1 MRTIL
6 PFVFCGSVVCLFAGC
21 SHMFESRVVQAFA
34 ESIKAHDVARLKTE
48 TSADFEEKAVKGD
61 DTFRALS
68 MLDLPEGMPKVVSV
82 KPIKDEE
89 GKKVVAKRV
98 VATIGKEK
106 RKLVFRLAPDQK
118 TGRWV
123 VDDLF
128 LSREDEGENKSV
140 ATRLSVLLALHESL
154 DAWKAGE
161 REPILAAATAEFRES
176 LSQLTPGQLANFA
189 KKCTSELADETRI
202 LPDPRIGEE
211 TSELRVAKSQS
222 ELILKFRRDGQHWKL
237 DDLALESRRS
247 GEDIASARQVA
258 AAMSAAHTFEAA
270 YRGSDKRT
278 LQRVCTRQ
286 FFDGCLASADLRLV
300 RLPEPGPGLD
310 AFDVKLE
317 ESTATFVVPAGGEV
331 LKISMTQQKQEE
343 LHAAPRFLVSEVT
356 IYDLNSTQDKRLS
369 SLFTAH
375 ATMESF
381 AAALATRDIARLKA
395 NATHDFNQ
403 RVWMKTGNSHFDGLP
418 MTGLAPAKPR
428 IVQTR
433 FQGSLTEILVEQGE
447 TPLTYILRE
456 EGGRMLVDDVL
467 SPASG
472 WPESM
477 KLTAEILIPVLNFT
491 GSLSQWTERHAEK
504 DMDIVRASSTVDF
517 SKFAW
522 NNLDVLTDFEPS
534 PASFFKAPL
543 SGISVA
549 GDRADVVFGNSRHG
563 ARFSIIKEAGAFKVD
578 DVTLVAGPLE
588 DDQVALKRTI
598 RTQLAQGGAR

>member
-6 PFVFCGSVVCLFAGC
+6 PFVLCGSAVGLSAGC
-21 SHMFESRVVQAFA
+21 THMFESRVVQAFA
-34 ESIKAHDVARLKTE
+34 ESVKAHDVARLKTE

-68 MLDLPEGMPKVVSV
+68 MLDLPEGLPKVVSV
-82 KPIKDEE
+82 KPIKDDE
-89 GKKVVAKRV
+89 GKTVVAKRV

-106 RKLVFRLAPDQK
+106 RKVVYRLAPDKK

-128 LSREDEGENKSV
+128 LSREDEQENKSV

-154 DAWKAGE
+154 DAWKAGT
-161 REPILAAATAEFRES
+161 REPILAAATTEFRES
-176 LSQLTPGQLANFA
+176 LSNLTPGQLAQFA
-189 KKCTSELADETRI
+189 KKCTDELADQTRI

-211 TSELRVAKSQS
+211 TSELRVAKSEG

-247 GEDIASARQVA
+247 GEDIASGRQVA
-258 AAMSAAHTFEAA
+258 AAMSAALTFETA
-270 YRGSDKRT
+270 YRSADKRT
-278 LQRVCTRQ
+278 LQRVCERA

-310 AFDVKLE
+310 GFDVKLE
-317 ESTATFVVPAGGEV
+317 ENMATFVVPAGGEV
-331 LKISMTQQKQEE
+331 LKISMKQQRQDE
-343 LHAAPRFLVSEVT
+343 LHAAPRFLVAEVT

-375 ATMESF
+375 ATMENF
-381 AAALATRDIARLKA
+381 AAALASRDKTRLLA
-395 NATHDFNQ
+395 NATHDFNE
-403 RVWMKTGNSHFDGLP
+403 RVWKKTNKAHFDGLP
-418 MTGLAPAKPR
+418 MTGLAPGKPR

-447 TPLTYILRE
+447 TPLTYVLRE

-467 SPASG
+467 APAPG

-477 KLTAEILIPVLNFT
+477 KLTAEILIPVLNLT
-491 GSLSQWTERHAEK
+491 DGLARWSDVLTAEE
-504 DMDIVRASSTVDF
+504 MDVVRASSTADF

-522 NNLDVLTDFEPS
+522 NHLDLLTDFEPS
-534 PASFFKAPL
+534 PATFFKARL
-543 SGISVA
+543 SGISVS
-549 GDRADVVFGNSRHG
+549 GDRADVVYGNSRRG

-588 DDQVALKRTI
+588 NDQIALKRTI
-598 RTQLAQGGAR
+598 RTQLAQGDAR